1 MNIISINA
9 VKFYYKNGYYFTV
22 ESNKKHFIL
31 RERGIRYISGFSK
44 LSWKIAN
51 SYNIN
56 KIEILDSDHVIDVG
70 ANNGD
75 LLLYLP
81 QCRYYGFEPSLS
93 EYKLLGLNSPRNAVI
108 NNKAVG
114 NFTGPVKFYISSAK
128 ADSSVF
134 EPLEFES
141 VVQIDQI
148 KLDDFITNPIKLL
161 KVEAEGAELEVLEGA
176 RESLSKIEY
185 IAVDASFEKGKQKL
199 SPAVDIINYLYSNN
213 FELISLS
220 PKERYLFK
228 NKNYK

>member
-1 MNIISINA
+1 MMI
-9 VKFYYKNGYYFTV
+9 K
-22 ESNKKHFIL
+22 
-31 RERGIRYISGFSK
+31 
-44 LSWKIAN
+44 
-51 SYNIN
+51 
-56 KIEILDSDHVIDVG
+56 
-70 ANNGD
+70 
-75 LLLYLP
+75 
-81 QCRYYGFEPSLS
+81 
-93 EYKLLGLNSPRNAVI
+93 NAVI